1 MMRRRLP
8 GRAADL
14 PMPNPVL
21 LPLILLIY
29 AIAMALWIATA
40 QAQSAGTGAVGYLTG
55 GIGSDEMERMK
66 AREGEFNLK
75 LVFTLVEGNYVS
87 DVAVVIK
94 DKAGNP
100 ALVLFSPGPLVLAKL
115 PRGAYSVEA
124 TYGNNTQTRRV
135 DVSDRLRTEYV
146 RWPSNPETDFPGPK
160 ATEREP

>member
-1 MMRRRLP
+1 MIRHRRI
-8 GRAADL
+8 GRADDPLL
-14 PMPNPVL
+14 PHPVL
-21 LPLILLIY
+21 LPLVLLVY
-29 AIAMALWIATA
+29 AIVLAFWIAGAHAQTA
-40 QAQSAGTGAVGYLTG
+40 QTGAVGYLAG
-55 GIGSDEMERMK
+55 GVGADEMERMK

-115 PRGAYSVEA
+115 LPGAYSIEA